1 MAVSYLRTNI
11 VQVVDGCL
19 LTAVAWLTT
28 VCCAADVCPRLHFRR
43 CFCCCQKYVSV
54 CPISAVVHLYLLPL
68 CCRLA
73 EAGPLAADE
82 LSMEY
87 VPLYD
92 FLGETT
98 QLLDEVRHAAWWF
111 WAV

>member
-1 MAVSYLRTNI
+1 ML
-11 VQVVDGCL
+11 QVLGCL
-19 LTAVAWLTT
+19 IDNSVLRSCLPTLTLVVPA
-28 VCCAADVCPRLHFRR
+28 
-43 CFCCCQKYVSV
+43 
-54 CPISAVVHLYLLPL
+54 AVVKVCVGVSHLGVVRLYL